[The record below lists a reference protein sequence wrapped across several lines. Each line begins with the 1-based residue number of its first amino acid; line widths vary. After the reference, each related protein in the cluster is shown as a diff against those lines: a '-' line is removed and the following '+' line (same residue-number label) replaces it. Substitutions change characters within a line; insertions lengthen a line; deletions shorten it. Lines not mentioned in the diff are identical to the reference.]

1 MQVTKLFKTKKNNE
15 PLITGSA
22 VPEAAFSADSAP
34 AEDFLAEAPP
44 VLELIRPEE
53 LAENARLDK
62 LVASAQKGSLEAF
75 NELVTCY
82 EQRVYNLSYRLLGDG
97 EAAADATQD
106 TFFQAY
112 RALGQYRGGSF
123 KSWLLRIASNLCY
136 DQLRVRARRP
146 SSSLEAL
153 LEEAEEGGGAVL
165 SYMEDEGSDP
175 QDHAL
180 RHELLREVGLAL
192 QELPYEQ
199 RLVVVLSDVQGL
211 SYDEIVEVTNSSLG
225 TVKSRLSRGRLK
237 LREILQ
243 KNRELLPGEFRP

>member
-1 MQVTKLFKTKKNNE
+1 MQVSKLFNLKKNNASNLPVE
-15 PLITGSA
+15 PIAEVAETT
-22 VPEAAFSADSAP
+22 FSADSAP
-34 AEDFLAEAPP
+34 ALHI
-44 VLELIRPEE
+44 VRPEE
-53 LAENARLDK
+53 TAETIRHDQMVMA
-62 LVASAQKGSLEAF
+62 AQKGDLNAF

-82 EQRVYNLSYRLLGDG
+82 EQRVYNLSYRLLGDN

-136 DQLRVRARRP
+136 DQLRAKMRRP
-146 SSSLEAL
+146 SSSLEAI
-153 LEEAEEGGGAVL
+153 LEQAEEVGGSALGW
-165 SYMEDEGSDP
+165 MEDEGADP

-180 RHELLREVGLAL
+180 RHEILREVGEAL

-211 SYDEIVEVTNSSLG
+211 SYEEIVSVTGSSLG
-225 TVKSRLSRGRLK
+225 TVKSRLNRGRLK
-237 LREILQ
+237 MREILQ
-243 KNRELLPGEFRP
+243 KNREPLSGDFRL